1 MNAAKRILDWAWRL
15 YGYVPPQARGPG
27 RLFLSFLKCLAP
39 GIRVTILH
47 GRTRLGK
54 RSGAV
59 VTAGSEPWV
68 DYLSDR
74 FFEGSPQREC
84 VGKVPLWALPRTL
97 ERLSSSAN
105 LVVARVDRLS
115 ARLLFDASYLRVPEW
130 VDLWVTV
137 PDDLYSLERGN
148 HKRNVKNDLRRIR
161 QNGLV
166 YDVSHADADLDVF
179 YNGFYVPFARR
190 RFGKY
195 AYIRNVQALRYRFH
209 QGGLLWVL
217 HNDQRIAASIFH
229 RQGEVLHSL
238 GIGII
243 DGNYDVANLGA
254 LIAASYYVI
263 KHAHAVGCKEVNLGG
278 SRPILTDGG
287 LRYKRK
293 WGMRLVEQ
301 TESHYE
307 FLVHWERLDKSVLP
321 FLSHTPLILRD
332 RGKLSAVTAIQ
343 SEGPATQDEAEK
355 AYRFLW
361 TPGLHRLYLLSAS
374 GWQPGTEPPPQT
386 HLIDLATVEHENLPA
401 LFASGSLA
409 DTGKGTQA

>member
-1 MNAAKRILDWAWRL
+1 MLDWAWQL
-15 YGYVPPQARGPG
+15 YDYIPPQARGHG
-27 RLFLSFLKCLAP
+27 RLLLSFLKCLAP
-39 GIRVTILH
+39 GIPVTILH

-68 DYLSDR
+68 DYLPDR
-74 FFEGSPQREC
+74 FFEGSPQREW

-115 ARLLFDASYLRVPEW
+115 ARLLFNASYLRVPEW
-130 VDLWVTV
+130 VDLWLTV
-137 PDDLYSLERGN
+137 PDDLNSLQRGN
-148 HKRNVKNDLRRIR
+148 HRRDVKNDLRRIR
-161 QNGLV
+161 RNGLL
-166 YDVSHADADLDVF
+166 YDISHADADLDVF
-179 YNGFYVPFARR
+179 YNDFYVPFVRR

-195 AYIRNVQALRYRFH
+195 AYTRNVQPLRYRFH

-217 HNDQRIAASIFH
+217 HNDRRIAATIFH
-229 RQGEVLHSL
+229 RQGTVLHSL
-238 GIGII
+238 GIGTI
-243 DGNYDVANLGA
+243 DGSYDVANLGA
-254 LIAASYYVI
+254 LIATKYYKI
-263 KHAHAVGCKEVNLGG
+263 KHAHATGCKEINFGG

-287 LRYKRK
+287 LRHKRK

-301 TESHYE
+301 TESYYE
-307 FLVHWERLDKSVLP
+307 FLVYWKRLDESVLP
-321 FLSHTPLILRD
+321 FLSRSPLILRD

-355 AYRFLW
+355 AHRFLW

-386 HLIDLATVEHENLPA
+386 QLIDLTTVEHEDLPA
-401 LFASGSLA
+401 LFTSRSLG
-409 DTGKGTQA
+409 DIGKGTRA